1 MSILWQYVKVLN
13 GYLAEIDQK
22 MQDNTEQLKA
32 ENTLEWVG
40 RLNNIRA
47 CAIKIIEIVQKTT
60 DR

>member
-22 MQDNTEQLKA
+22 VQDNTEQLKA

-40 RLNNIRA
+40 RLNNIRT